1 MNSFEPFNRGVEL
14 SMAQRDEEALVA
26 FDEALRADPEH
37 LGALAGKGI
46 CLARL
51 GRIDLA
57 LETFIAASLRDPDDP
72 NLHLQAGLCFLQLGE
87 VAQARGCVELAIG
100 KVGFERSRE
109 NWAVELYNVGGWYMK
124 GAAGWRARG
133 SETQERVGYQLAEAC
148 FGLALEC
155 LPTFPQAAH
164 GLSVACAAQGRR
176 EDASRF
182 ADLAERL
189 SSASGGPQ

>member
-72 NLHLQAGLCFLQLGE
+72 NLHLQAGLCFLQLAQ

-109 NWAVELYNVGGWYMK
+109 NWAVELYNVGGSYMK

-133 SETQERVGYQLAEAC
+133 SETQDRVGYQLAEAC
-148 FGLALEC
+148 FGLASGD
-155 LPTFPQAAH
+155 A
-164 GLSVACAAQGRR
+164 LSKLRLRICEGRFRSGWQGR
-176 EDASRF
+176 E
-182 ADLAERL
+182 
-189 SSASGGPQ
+189 GGAGRVCKVGPPNHD